1 MLDNS
6 STAYLVLKSSFLL
19 HFSAHFWKLWNL
31 EKHPTVGSVG
41 VYPLGFGYWK
51 PSQMKTSFWSCNF
64 TCIKIGTQVKKSL
77 TYLYLVIYC
86 EDFKPIVVN
95 GSKQFSNF
103 WNRLFISLGV
113 LVKFELAHYL
123 RNFYRYLQYMV
134 GGSTTGDGCWNKFGI
149 SKLTRLDLKRVV
161 LYPLFKW
168 VLCSDMVQQV
178 PFMVLDVL
186 IPVTS
191 HS

>member
-19 HFSAHFWKLWNL
+19 HFSAHFWRLWNL

-41 VYPLGFGYWK
+41 FIHWVSG
-51 PSQMKTSFWSCNF
+51 
-64 TCIKIGTQVKKSL
+64 IGTHHKWRRRFGHAISHALKSLQKKKSL

-113 LVKFELAHYL
+113 LVKFKLAHYL

-134 GGSTTGDGCWNKFGI
+134 GGSITGDGCWNKFGV

-161 LYPLFKW
+161 LFPLFKW

>member
-1 MLDNS
+1 MKPGKTSNS
-6 STAYLVLKSSFLL
+6 
-19 HFSAHFWKLWNL
+19 WI
-31 EKHPTVGSVG
+31 GR
-41 VYPLGFGYWK
+41 VYPLGFGYWN

-64 TCIKIGTQVKKSL
+64 TCIKEFREKKSL

-113 LVKFELAHYL
+113 LVKFKLAHYL